1 MQPIS
6 TVGQQNQNRA
16 DIFYG
21 WSLIVIEAMAAG
33 SRRDPETD
41 LQLVRLDVAAV
52 VGVVAAPQLKEGC

>member
-1 MQPIS
+1 MARKGRIDERDKKPRDVMRV

-33 SRRDPETD
+33 DET
-41 LQLVRLDVAAV
+41 QRPTFSSSASM
-52 VGVVAAPQLKEGC
+52 